1 MIAHTERSRSV
12 DSDAVKSTAT
22 IVPTALAIGSQA
34 LVLLINRSLQFII
47 ACNFAMTCSID
58 VSKDST
64 CLTKNRSYGF
74 GVKIPTLMTQLSITC
89 TERNRII
96 NYQLSIIINP
106 RPPSR
111 PYRHRRLHR
120 EFVNSAHQPQQPSH
134 LAQLFHNRRTHPNKN
149 HPRSLQYPPK
159 S

>member
-1 MIAHTERSRSV
+1 M
-12 DSDAVKSTAT
+12 
-22 IVPTALAIGSQA
+22 VPTALAIGSQA

-96 NYQLSIIINP
+96 NYQLSIINYQLSIINYQLSIIINP

-134 LAQLFHNRRTHPNKN
+134 LAQLSHNRRTHPNKN
-149 HPRSLQYPPK
+149 HPRSLQYLPK
-159 S
+159 F